1 MLAVVSFSKFNVK
14 LSSHKVDLSKKAE
27 IERLWVKLGDKRPDI
42 LVNNAGI
49 YPMKDFLELDEAF
62 LKNVMDINLNSA
74 LWMCQGMI
82 KARMK
87 RGGVIINIA
96 SVEAIMPFK
105 EDLVPYG
112 LSKIGIIML
121 TRSLASEY
129 GRQGFRINVIVPGGV
144 LTPGTRNLAKEAL
157 KFNVGIIKSGLE
169 YRQRLPMG
177 RLGQPDE
184 IARMALV
191 LACDLSSYV
200 HGTLVAVDGG
210 FLSA

>member
-1 MLAVVSFSKFNVK
+1 MGQV
-14 LSSHKVDLSKKAE
+14 
-27 IERLWVKLGDKRPDI
+27 GDKGPDI
-42 LVNNAGI
+42 LVNTAGI
-49 YPMKDFLELDEAF
+49 YPMKNFLELDEAF
-62 LKNVMDINLNSA
+62 LKNAMDKNLNSA
-74 LWMCQGMI
+74 LWMCQDMI

-112 LSKIGIIML
+112 LSKIGVIML

-129 GRQGFRINVIVPGGV
+129 GRQGFRINAIVPGGV

-191 LACDLSSYV
+191 LAHDLSSYV